1 MSTNKFFIS
10 IFFKMTEEN
19 QKNTIGTV
27 GMRFSIIWL
36 ILFVLNIIWID
47 TIFNEKL
54 MALWLILFATTLLI
68 WIPLSFSWF
77 ILWII
82 WLFYKPKAKARIAI
96 LIPILSIV
104 FINISTSAPTNE
116 FITWGENWVEE
127 NNIKSIDQDRF
138 ESIFNSE
145 TKNIITNKSKDEWI
159 SLYKSYDWHNA
170 IKKFSYSFLTIV
182 KECMES
188 SLEKYNDESYEVNS
202 TENIDE
208 NNTENSGE
216 NIENDSTSDT
226 QTENVEVFTK
236 EEQNDIEQILQILE

>member
-1 MSTNKFFIS
+1 
-10 IFFKMTEEN
+10 MTEEMN

-27 GMRFSIIWL
+27 GVRFSIIWL

-96 LIPILSIV
+96 LIPILSII
-104 FINISTSAPTNE
+104 FINISTNAPANE

-127 NNIKSIDQDRF
+127 NNIESIDQDRF
-138 ESIFNSE
+138 ESIFKSE
-145 TKNIITNKSKDEWI
+145 TENIITNKSKDEWI

-208 NNTENSGE
+208 NNTEE
-216 NIENDSTSDT
+216 N
-226 QTENVEVFTK
+226 TENTDENTDEN
-236 EEQNDIEQILQILE
+236 EENTDTDNTEGEYIFPEDEKNDIEQMLKILE